1 MTNEAQLKQG
11 GPAADTAAT
20 RDARNGGDGGGG
32 DGRAPSYRHLLPP
45 RVPLDADEP
54 QTLPEVFARAAREH
68 AKPDALNYKRDGEWR
83 AISSAELLE
92 YAQAVALGLHA
103 LGFRKG
109 DRVALLSESR
119 PEWTIADAGCQFAGV
134 IDVPIYPT
142 QATPQVSYIL
152 NDSGARALFIS
163 SRAAYERVRD
173 ALGEA
178 PGLEHVIFFD
188 PDGATDA
195 GATDAGATTL
205 EDLIAR
211 GRGLREERP
220 GLSEELA
227 RGVGADDLSTIIYT
241 SGTTGEPK
249 GVMLTHANF
258 VSNLIDSSGHLAF
271 SETDVALSV
280 LPLSHVLERLGMYMY
295 VHHGM
300 SVYFAESLEK
310 IGENMREVRPT
321 VMLCVPRL
329 FEKILA
335 RIREKAAAK
344 GKLTA
349 GILAW
354 AVEVG
359 KQWARARVSGRA
371 VPPLVDLKHDIADRL
386 VFRKWRAGLGGRMRL
401 FVSGGAALP
410 PEIGYTFYG
419 AGVPIVE
426 GYGLT
431 ETSPVIAAGN
441 LEENRIGTVGRPI
454 RNVEV
459 RIAQDGEIE
468 VRGPNVMLGYYN
480 KPDATA
486 AVFTDDGYFKT
497 GDIGRIDADGF
508 LRITDRKK
516 ELFKTSGGKY
526 VAPQAV
532 EACIKRSR
540 FVNQAVLV
548 GAGRKFPAAL
558 VVPNW
563 EEVKSY
569 AAYKGIDAREPA
581 ELCRNA
587 RVLDLLQRQ
596 VDAQC
601 EELSQ
606 FERPKRV
613 ALVEREFSIEGGELT
628 PTLKVKRRVIDE
640 KYRDVIE
647 RLYAAAEAQQ
657 QESQPQD

>member
-1 MTNEAQLKQG
+1 MRDEAQLAKESLATG
-11 GPAADTAAT
+11 AAPRPA
-20 RDARNGGDGGGG
+20 GDG
-32 DGRAPSYRHLLPP
+32 DGRAPSPRRQIPP

-54 QTLPEVFARAAREH
+54 RTLPEVFERAAREH

-83 AISSAELLE
+83 AISSAEFLGR
-92 YAQAVALGLHA
+92 ARAVALGLHA
-103 LGFRKG
+103 LGLRRG

-119 PEWTIADAGCQFAGV
+119 PEWTIADAGCQLAGL
-134 IDVPIYPT
+134 IDVPVYPT
-142 QATPQVSYIL
+142 QAPPQVSYIL
-152 NDSGARALFIS
+152 NDSGARALFVS
-163 SRAAYERVRD
+163 NRAAYERVRG

-178 PGLEHVIFFD
+178 PALERVIFFD
-188 PDGATDA
+188 AEGA
-195 GATDAGATTL
+195 GASGAATL
-205 EDLIAR
+205 EELIAR
-211 GRGLREERP
+211 GRELGGQQP
-220 GLSEELA
+220 GLGGELA
-227 RGVGADDLSTIIYT
+227 RAVAPEDLATIIYT

-249 GVMLTHANF
+249 GVMLTHRNF

-271 SETDVALSV
+271 SESDVALSV

-310 IGENMREVRPT
+310 IGDNMREVRPT

-329 FEKILA
+329 FEKVLA
-335 RIREKAAAK
+335 RIRERAAAR
-344 GKLTA
+344 GKLSA

-354 AVEVG
+354 AIDVA
-359 KQWARARVSGRA
+359 KRWARHRVTGEA
-371 VPPLVDLKHDIADRL
+371 VPPLLDLQHDIADRL

-401 FVSGGAALP
+401 FISGGAALP

-419 AGVPIVE
+419 AGLPIVE

-459 RIAQDGEIE
+459 RIAGDGEIE

-486 AVFTDDGYFKT
+486 AAFTDDGFFRT
-497 GDIGRIDADGF
+497 GDIGQLDADGF

-532 EACIKRSR
+532 EAAVKRSR
-540 FVNQAVLV
+540 FVNQVVLV

-563 EEVKSY
+563 EELRSY
-569 AAYKGIDAREPA
+569 AAYKGIDARSPE

-601 EELSQ
+601 EQLSQ

-640 KYRDVIE
+640 KYADVIE
-647 RLYAAAEAQQ
+647 RLYAEAEAQQ
-657 QESQPQD
+657 QQSPPQD